1 MKALLHHFSSLFAP
15 VQLNDKILLDGL
27 AVIIFS

>member
-1 MKALLHHFSSLFAP
+1 MKALLHHFSSLFAL

-27 AVIIFS
+27 AIIIFS